1 MANFSKPI
9 TQENFP
15 KAWRSVRRR
24 YKLAKVKAAIRRIA
38 VPVGEILF
46 FPAFLMLAFGGAA
59 SFTTPGIQA
68 LLAKA
73 PVIAPMWN
81 QLREILFS
89 SASSTLDYILRGAAF
104 LYAVPFCAFLAAAL
118 LITIVYHPKAFSLS
132 GNIHQDAQALWTMA
146 RYART
151 DAKRKGGDL
160 SGTLSLITG
169 IIAALTSLFIIFYW
183 LLFPGGENLLAGIGV
198 YQTLRLFGIALILI
212 FAYTPVAYPLNLL
225 MKLICWCP
233 GAKKMADS
241 AEIFCRGLRR
251 GAVPMTPMAAPVA
264 AAAAAAEA
272 PAKPAEAAPAPT
284 EEPQEVP
291 SEAPEEVPTEAPEEV
306 PAEEPSETPAE

>member
-38 VPVGEILF
+38 IPVGEILF
-46 FPAFLMLAFGGAA
+46 FPAFLILAFGGAV

-68 LLAKA
+68 LLAKVPVLA
-73 PVIAPMWN
+73 PVWN
-81 QLREILFS
+81 QLKEPIFG
-89 SASSTLDYILRGAAF
+89 SAVSTLDYIIRGAVF
-104 LYAVPFCAFLAAAL
+104 LYAVPFCAFLAVAL
-118 LITIVYHPKAFSLS
+118 LIAIVYHPKAFSLS
-132 GNIHQDAQALWTMA
+132 GNIGQDAQALWTMA

-151 DAKRKGGDL
+151 DAKRKGVDL

-169 IIAALTSLFIIFYW
+169 IVAALASLFVIFYW

-225 MKLICWCP
+225 MKLVCWCP
-233 GAKKMADS
+233 SAKKMADS
-241 AEIFCRGLRR
+241 AEIFCRSLRR
-251 GAVPMTPMAAPVA
+251 GAAPVA
-264 AAAAAAEA
+264 APSAAAAAADAPAAPAEEA
-272 PAKPAEAAPAPT
+272 PAPA

-291 SEAPEEVPTEAPEEV
+291 SETPEEVPS
-306 PAEEPSETPAE
+306 EEPSEESTETPAE

>member
-1 MANFSKPI
+1 MADFSKPI
-9 TQENFP
+9 TLENFP
-15 KAWRSVRRR
+15 KAWRSVRCR

-46 FPAFLMLAFGGAA
+46 FPAFLMLAFGSAV

-68 LLAKA
+68 LLAKVPVLA
-73 PVIAPMWN
+73 PAWN
-81 QLREILFS
+81 QLKEPLFG
-89 SASSTLDYILRGAAF
+89 SASSALDYILRGAAF

-118 LITIVYHPKAFSLS
+118 LIAIVYHPKAFSLS
-132 GNIHQDAQALWTMA
+132 GNINQDAQALWTMA

-169 IIAALTSLFIIFYW
+169 IIAALASLFVIFYW
-183 LLFPGGENLLAGIGV
+183 LLFPGGEDLLAGIGI

-225 MKLICWCP
+225 MKLVCWCP
-233 GAKKMADS
+233 GAKNMADS
-241 AEIFCRGLRR
+241 AEIFCRSLRR
-251 GAVPMTPMAAPVA
+251 GTASMTPMTPMAAPVA
-264 AAAAAAEA
+264 AAAAAAEV
-272 PAKPAEAAPAPT
+272 PAAPAEAAP
-284 EEPQEVP
+284 VP
-291 SEAPEEVPTEAPEEV
+291 AEAPEEV
-306 PAEEPSETPAE
+306 PAEEPSEESSGTPAE